1 MADGG
6 TSGGG
11 ARDEALKPALGDLV
25 AVLLD
30 SVGVPVVVL
39 DRDGR
44 VVRFNQACQ
53 DLSGYTLDDV
63 RGKPLWERLLPAEE
77 VDSVRIACEQVFGGR
92 RPFAHEH
99 TWLLKDGSRRTMSW
113 VLRGL
118 TDPSGAVACVVFAG
132 QDVTERRI
140 DRAEQETLVA
150 SEALFR
156 SVLEYSPSAIL
167 VCDVEGRLVMA
178 NGPAQEWFSLPPEA
192 VGSALSKWVKQAG
205 ELLSPAREP
214 GRRQVEVDL
223 LDGKRRLIGFE
234 TMACPVTP
242 QGGWVTVFR
251 DIGEFR
257 RAERRRKRAERL
269 AQARTLAV
277 GLGEHVQTPL
287 ASLLA
292 GVQFLEQEPSLAA
305 SQRLVVTSLGQA
317 ARRLTRAT
325 QEFLDSAR
333 ASAVTARLVPLGK
346 MMAEAMDP
354 YVGLAANRQ
363 VKLEIIAA
371 NGDAQL
377 ALDPAAFRRAV
388 GAIVENAIEA
398 AGRDGH
404 VRVAWLELPPEE
416 VRRRLFRYDGTVAA
430 VRVTDG
436 GPGMDEDDLRK
447 VFRPFGSPRD
457 VGGGLGLPVA
467 QEIIESHGGL
477 LGVTSR
483 KGEETTFEIL
493 LPTGERIPCWQV
505 EGRPQGI
512 CGVCAART
520 AGGNCCWAVTGH
532 AEYLET
538 GLWPAKC
545 VDCPVFRRYN
555 LGLYVFPTADAAP
568 AK

>member
-6 TSGGG
+6 TPAGG
-11 ARDEALKPALGDLV
+11 AHNEAPKPAPGDLV

-44 VVRFNQACQ
+44 VVRFNQAAQ

-63 RGKPLWERLLPAEE
+63 RGKPLWEHLLPAEE
-77 VDSVRIACEQVFGGR
+77 VDGVRIACEQVFGGR
-92 RPFAHEH
+92 HPLAHEH
-99 TWLLKDGSRRTMSW
+99 TWLLRDGSRRTMSGI
-113 VLRGL
+113 LRGL

-140 DRAEQETLVA
+140 DRAEQDTLVA

-156 SVLEYSPSAIL
+156 SVLEHSPTAVL
-167 VCDVEGRLVMA
+167 VCDAEGRLVMA
-178 NGPAQEWFSLPPEA
+178 NGPAQEWLGLPPEA
-192 VGSALSKWVKQAG
+192 VGTALSKWVKQAG
-205 ELLSPAREP
+205 ELLSPAPES
-214 GRRQVEVDL
+214 GRQRIEVDL
-223 LDGKRRLIGFE
+223 LDGKRRTIGFR
-234 TMACPVTP
+234 TVACPVTP
-242 QGGWVTVFR
+242 QGGWITVFR

-257 RAERRRKRAERL
+257 RGERRRKRAERL

-277 GLGEHVQTPL
+277 GLGEQLQTPL

-305 SQRLVVTSLGQA
+305 SQHLVVVSLGQA

-333 ASAVTARLVPLGK
+333 ASAITARLVPLGK

-354 YVGLAANRQ
+354 YVGLAATRQ

-377 ALDPAAFRRAV
+377 AVDPAAFRRAV
-388 GAIVENAIEA
+388 GGIVENAIEA

-416 VRRRLFRYDGTVAA
+416 VPRRLFRYAGTVAA
-430 VRVTDG
+430 IRITDD

-447 VFRPFGSPRD
+447 VFRPFSAPRD

-483 KGEETTFEIL
+483 KGGETTFEIL
-493 LPTGERIPCWQV
+493 LPSGERVPCWQT
-505 EGRPQGI
+505 ENRPQGI

-520 AGGNCCWAVTGH
+520 AGGYCCWAVTGH
-532 AEYLET
+532 AEYVET

-545 VDCPVFRRYN
+545 AACPIFRRHN
-555 LGLYVFPTADAAP
+555 LGLYVFPAVDTVSAG
-568 AK
+568 